1 MNRIWALLLCAAL
14 CLSLSGCMGGR
25 SIDELLTAPPLTEE
39 QSAILAALQST
50 TTEQISFV
58 YPATGTNRAAIR
70 ESDLD
75 HDGILETIA
84 FYSVPAQSLY
94 GYIAILE
101 PQENGSFQVTSV
113 AEGLGT
119 DIVSCGIIDSEPA
132 FHVLLVEWSNPGKTA
147 NNVAAYSYTD
157 SNLILGFLENCT
169 NLITLDLDTDGHLD
183 FCYITPAAM
192 EEPFSIKYVKLK
204 NAQLTVEG
212 QRYLDTS
219 VRSVRSVSE
228 GRLADGTT
236 AVFVDEQHQNGLQTE
251 VFLLTDE
258 GRMLRAV
265 YSDGYDILRLSQ
277 RPDSSHFVS
286 RTLEDVTCFPSC
298 VVPFE
303 NIISPEQWT
312 YWYTIS
318 KGAVQHYRSSFVSSE
333 YLYSLCLPDIWLESC
348 IPVTADTA
356 EGTLH
361 IFDTASQTTLLTLCA
376 LSVDEDAAAYIEE
389 GFSLIGSNG
398 GFRYYAQFHCTDEEM
413 AFIRSNF
420 FTL

>member
-1 MNRIWALLLCAAL
+1 MNRIFALLLCAAL
-14 CLSLSGCMGGR
+14 CFGLSGCMGGR
-25 SIDELLTAPPLTEE
+25 SIDELLTAPPLTEK
-39 QSAILAALQST
+39 QSAILTALQST
-50 TTEQISFV
+50 TPEQISFV
-58 YPATGTNRAAIR
+58 YPATGNNRAAIR

-75 HDGILETIA
+75 HDGVLETIA

-101 PQENGSFQVTSV
+101 PQENGSFRVSSV
-113 AEGLGT
+113 SEGLGT
-119 DIVSCGIIDSEPA
+119 DIVSCGFIDSDPA

-157 SNLILGFLENCT
+157 STLILGFEENCT
-169 NLITLDLDTDGHLD
+169 NLLTLDLDTDGHLD

-219 VRSVRSVSE
+219 VRSVRNVSE
-228 GRLADGTT
+228 GHLADGTT
-236 AVFVDEQHQNGLQTE
+236 AVFVDEQHQNGMQTE
-251 VFLLTDE
+251 VFLLTAD

-277 RPDSSHFVS
+277 RADSSHFVS
-286 RTLEDVTCFPSC
+286 RTLGEVTCFPSS

-303 NIISPEQWT
+303 NIISPEHWT

-318 KGAVQHYRSSFVSSE
+318 QGSVQHYRSSYMSSD
-333 YLYSLCLPDIWLESC
+333 YLYSLCLPDAWLESC
-348 IPVTADTA
+348 IPVTAETSD
-356 EGTLH
+356 GTLH
-361 IFDTASQTTLLTLCA
+361 IFDTATQTTLLTLCA
-376 LSVDEDAAAYIEE
+376 LSVDEDAADYIED
-389 GFSLIGSNG
+389 GFSLVSSNG
-398 GFRYYAQFHCTDEEM
+398 GFRYYAQFNCSDEDI
-413 AFIRSNF
+413 AFIRSSF